1 MRIIRCDRCGK
12 DISDYDN
19 TGYVSVNWR
28 PVCGDDG
35 LVVDNPFEDRDF
47 CEDCMDEIKAFVD
60 KKSRKWSRKNRK
72 QRQKRMWA
80 LSPLRRILRRKNTRV
95 STCGSSGSW

>member
-1 MRIIRCDRCGK
+1 MRKITCDRCGK
-12 DISDYDN
+12 DISDYGN

-28 PVCGDDG
+28 PVRGDDG

-60 KKSRKWSRKNRK
+60 KKKAGSGARRRGSRG
-72 QRQKRMWA
+72 
-80 LSPLRRILRRKNTRV
+80 RRG
-95 STCGSSGSW
+95 CGP